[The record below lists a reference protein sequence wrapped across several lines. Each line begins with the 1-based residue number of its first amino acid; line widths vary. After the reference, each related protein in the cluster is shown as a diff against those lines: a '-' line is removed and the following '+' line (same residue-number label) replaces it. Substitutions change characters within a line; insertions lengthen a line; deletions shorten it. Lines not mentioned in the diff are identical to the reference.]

1 MKKIFI
7 SFSLV
12 IILASQV
19 VVAQWSNDPSQN
31 NQISSGV
38 DGAAVPYLAT
48 HPCGTSYV
56 SWFTP
61 GSGGD
66 YYPWIQKVDVL
77 GYVQWASPIQVSSH
91 TSMTW
96 ITDYSL
102 AVTPD
107 TSALVAFQDMRTG
120 NNDVF
125 IYKIGQNGE
134 FLWGNDGIQLSND
147 PAFEV
152 NPVMA
157 VHPDNNVVVAWPRS
171 VDNGDSKV
179 VLQRLNSAG
188 QKTWTNDLVLGEI
201 GFDYTWPTVIPAE
214 NGNTIIVYYKEWGP
228 YWAPNRIIHAQKIDP
243 QGNSIWSPKPMLFN
257 GATPVYVHPQIAP
270 DGSGGVYVTWMYE
283 RVANHLSSF
292 VQHVSTD
299 GIVTMEANGAEVS
312 TNGSTLALEPAI
324 GCDGTTHSAY
334 VFWRET
340 DLNQNVYGLYGQRM
354 DINGNRK
361 WGNNGLQIEPVGSQN
376 AILPVVTPLQGGAIV
391 CYEYD
396 FTAGNMQMIK
406 ACRLDSTGSKVWSS
420 GFRTVSSAPSSKGYL
435 AASPKYNGQIIYSW
449 SDDRL
454 GGDQVYAQN
463 LCENGNF
470 GPVDD
475 SFNVYPDTL
484 FFLLPQ
490 EIWEGKMFH
499 IINPHDYSLDIQ
511 YIQQQGTYP
520 PGLIPWF
527 TEPWN
532 MTFPVSI
539 AAGDS
544 FGVTVKWPVLDDLG
558 SLNLIYDTLHI
569 NTINSAGH
577 VIIVVD
583 STWIIMGINETGKW
597 NFSAFPNPFIES
609 LNIRLFIDGETDAE
623 ITVFNTMM
631 QPVRTLFVGRLQKG
645 NNHLT
650 WDGTDANHNRVSPGV
665 YLISVRTQTGQ
676 QTFRV
681 IGL

>member
-12 IILASQV
+12 IIVTSQV
-19 VVAQWSNDPSQN
+19 AFAQWSNDPAQN
-31 NQISSGV
+31 NQVSFGV

-48 HPCGTSYV
+48 HSCGTSYV

-61 GSGGD
+61 AAGGD

-77 GYVQWASPIQVSSH
+77 GYIQWASPIQVSSQ

-107 TSALVAFQDMRTG
+107 TCALVAFQDMRTG

-134 FLWGNDGIQLSND
+134 FLWGDDGIQLSND
-147 PAFEV
+147 PDFEV

-179 VLQRLNSAG
+179 VLQRINSAG

-243 QGNSIWSPKPMLFN
+243 QGNSLWSPKPVLFN
-257 GATPVYVHPQIAP
+257 GVIPVYVHPQIAP

-292 VQHVSTD
+292 VQHVSSD
-299 GIVTMEANGAEVS
+299 GTVTMEANGAEVS
-312 TNGSTLALEPAI
+312 TNSSTLAMEPAI

-340 DLNQNVYGLYGQRM
+340 DLNQNVFGLYGQRM

-376 AILPVVTPLQGGAIV
+376 AILPVVTPLTGGAIV
-391 CYEYD
+391 GYEYD
-396 FTAGNMQMIK
+396 FISGNQMIK
-406 ACRLDSTGSKVWSS
+406 ACRLDSSGNKVWT
-420 GFRTVSSAPSSKGYL
+420 GGTKIVSSAQSGKGYL

-454 GGDQVYAQN
+454 GGDQVFAQN
-463 LCENGNF
+463 LCENGTF

-484 FFLLPQ
+484 FFLTAD
-490 EIWEGKMFH
+490 EIFNGKVFH
-499 IINPHDYSLDIQ
+499 IINPHDYSLDMQ
-511 YIQQQGTYP
+511 YIQQMGTFP
-520 PGLIPWF
+520 PGLLPWF
-527 TEPWN
+527 TIPWYN
-532 MTFPVSI
+532 TFPVNI
-539 AAGDS
+539 AANDS
-544 FGVTVKWPVLDDLG
+544 LEILVKWPVLDE
-558 SLNLIYDTLHI
+558 SELITILYDTLHI
-569 NTINSAGH
+569 NTINHYGQ
-577 VIIVVD
+577 VIIAVD
-583 STWIIMGINETGKW
+583 SAMIIMGIHETGKW

-609 LNIRLFIDGETDAE
+609 LNIRLFMDGETDAE
-623 ITVFNTMM
+623 ITIFNTLM
-631 QPVRTLFVGRLQKG
+631 QPVRTLIDGRLQKG
-645 NNHLT
+645 SNQLT
-650 WDGTDANHNRVSPGV
+650 WDGTDANHNRVAPGV
-665 YLISVRTQTGQ
+665 YLISVRTATGSK
-676 QTFRV
+676 TFRV
-681 IGL
+681 ISL